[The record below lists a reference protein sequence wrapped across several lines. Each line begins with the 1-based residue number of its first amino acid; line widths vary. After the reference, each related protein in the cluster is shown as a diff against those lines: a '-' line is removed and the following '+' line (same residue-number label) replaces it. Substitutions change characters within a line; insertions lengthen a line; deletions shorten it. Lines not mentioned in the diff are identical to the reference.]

1 MSGMV
6 IFFFLK
12 PNFFLNL
19 DFNIQSAFHAN
30 IQVQRIVVFCV
41 SCFEYC

>member
-6 IFFFLK
+6 IFFLK
-12 PNFFLNL
+12 PNCFINLN
-19 DFNIQSAFHAN
+19 FNMQSAFHAN

>member
-12 PNFFLNL
+12 RNFFLNL
-19 DFNIQSAFHAN
+19 KFSMQSAFHAN
-30 IQVQRIVVFCV
+30 IQVQGIVVSCV